1 MILLAICAA
10 VVFAEQQIDP
20 EVYCQEQ
27 AGECDAMKQ
36 KTGMDKLDS
45 LTQAQAG
52 SSESGASNV
61 DLAVIPDLEI

>member
-10 VVFAEQQIDP
+10 VVFAEQQMDP
-20 EVYCQEQ
+20 EVLCQEQ

-52 SSESGASNV
+52 
-61 DLAVIPDLEI
+61 